1 MKLHPFNGMAV
12 RRVRLK
18 ESWVCERAGLQPV
31 GAGTVE
37 SLALQGTYREKI
49 VSLGDAFKNFQSLRS
64 LDLSRN
70 IIISLQGIEYLHSL
84 GYLNLYYND
93 IASLEEVKHLKRL
106 AQLKTLDLRLN
117 PVTRQNADY
126 RLFVIHIAGTLET
139 LDERPVR
146 ESERKNATYNFQLKS
161 QETSESGSSMHSPSR
176 SHLYGDR
183 GGAKAHL
190 DFGLS
195 NMTEMGR
202 TNSQEQ
208 HSRDY
213 TRGSSPS
220 KYQSEEHQSY
230 LQPQTDFE
238 DEYRP
243 LPSPTRSS
251 LRSPGLSSRPKE
263 GHRVTFADSTMSE
276 FFPKQE
282 DISTPMKNQDDIGS
296 TKHLGFSYPDKL
308 GTAFS
313 FKNTYLTST
322 PVRKDAAGS
331 ERMRA
336 STLDGNERIR
346 SGDIND
352 IGQSSEM
359 RDRLKP
365 SHNGGEESSRERL
378 LRLSSDLYIT
388 THMADPPASSS
399 SLSALRKGF
408 SDISKTYT
416 LPSKPTLSN
425 AHFTAKTA
433 ELCRDY
439 KSAWNPEKSSTS
451 NLTQSGMKRSS
462 SLNSLISPKP
472 SDLYSDLQREDL
484 LSENEP
490 KKRESSPSRSE
501 TSSISDVLQQL
512 MDLVDRYWNGSG
524 SLLHNQRFLV
534 PARELLTKLT
544 TSDSAK
550 QMFPLGDQLRGS
562 RNSYG
567 ALEDG
572 DSMESIKLRLI
583 KVMEE
588 NHFLRSKVHKL
599 ENQVARRET
608 GGHLPL
614 MQDDLRQKYEQ
625 LSLQVESLQQQLS
638 KTNKL
643 QETVNVLHN
652 SQRSLVST
660 NEYLL
665 QQLNK
670 ISPSM
675 ISKLPRSPPP
685 QRISTDK
692 YQAPEPSNVPG
703 LTPAYS
709 TSQYRNPERLSAC
722 PL

>member
-238 DEYRP
+238 DGI
-243 LPSPTRSS
+243 
-251 LRSPGLSSRPKE
+251 GLSSRPKE